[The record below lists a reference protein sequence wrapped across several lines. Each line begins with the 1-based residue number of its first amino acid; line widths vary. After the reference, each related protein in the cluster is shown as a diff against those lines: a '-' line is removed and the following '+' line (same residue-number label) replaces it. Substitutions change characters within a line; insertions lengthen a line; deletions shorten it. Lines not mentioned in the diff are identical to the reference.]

1 MMWSKECL
9 HMQAEILIVILIN
22 IEILIELIIQG
33 NRTVSQNCDY
43 IINIRNLFVIRTT
56 EIILNVCMFTVTKII
71 TKEL

>member
-1 MMWSKECL
+1 
-9 HMQAEILIVILIN
+9 MQAEILIVILIN

-33 NRTVSQNCDY
+33 NRMVSQNCDY

>member
-33 NRTVSQNCDY
+33 NRMVSQNCDY

-56 EIILNVCMFTVTKII
+56 EIILNVW
-71 TKEL
+71 LQLPR